1 MKMQIKVDY
10 NDVKLL
16 RELCNVAMKRT
27 SKVKSITDNIVFKFT
42 DDTMTVMS
50 SNSYVFNI
58 IEFGKQHKPVFTVD
72 SKKVLLEDTFVVI
85 VQAHDLLHKCRM
97 FLKHKKSTINDT
109 LMLNL
114 YGGTDN
120 KVTDING
127 YKSMDNFYFTIDG
140 KNDNSYNLSAR
151 TQDYDVR
158 TLSTYDI
165 VIDDFASELAERCS
179 MTGTDF
185 LNTTPDIFHL
195 DVDMFTLANKIMNMN
210 SGDNLTTNM
219 RYVKDKF
226 YLWKTSITTDDNT
239 RTKESIIMLRRG
251 TIATNDET
259 RLEKYVKPKSNVV
272 YI

>member
-27 SKVKSITDNIVFKFT
+27 TKVKSITDNIVFKFT
-42 DDTMTVMS
+42 DDTMTVIA
-50 SNSYVFNI
+50 SNSIVFNI
-58 IEFGKQHKPVFTVD
+58 IEFGNQNKPVFTVD
-72 SKKVLLEDTFVVI
+72 SKKILLEDTFVVI

-114 YGGTDN
+114 YGGADN
-120 KVTDING
+120 KVTDINE
-127 YKSMDNFYFTIDG
+127 YKTMDNFYFTIDG
-140 KNDNSYNLSAR
+140 KNDNSYTLSTR
-151 TQDYDVR
+151 TQDYEVR
-158 TLSTYDI
+158 TLSMYDK
-165 VIDDFASELAERCS
+165 VIDDFSSELAERCS

-226 YLWKTSITTDDNT
+226 YLWKTSLGTDDNT
-239 RTKESIIMLRRG
+239 ITKESIIMLRRG
-251 TIATNDET
+251 TIASDDET

>member
-16 RELCNVAMKRT
+16 RELCNVAMKRK
-27 SKVKSITDNIVFKFT
+27 SKVKSVTDNIIIKFT
-42 DDTMTVMS
+42 DETMTVMS

-58 IEFGKQHKPVFTVD
+58 IEFGQYNKPVFTVD
-72 SKKVLLEDTFVVI
+72 SKKVLIEDTFAVI
-85 VQAHDLLHKCRM
+85 VQAQDLLHKCRM
-97 FLKHKKSTINDT
+97 FLKYKKSTIDDT

-114 YGGTDN
+114 TCGRGN
-120 KVTDING
+120 KVFDIDK
-127 YKSMDNFYFTIDG
+127 YKTMDDLYFTING
-140 KNDNSYNLSAR
+140 KNDNSYNLNAR
-151 TQDYDVR
+151 IQSYDLK
-158 TLSTYDI
+158 TLALYDK
-165 VIDDFASELAERCS
+165 VIDDFAEELAERCS

-185 LNTTPDIFHL
+185 LNTTPDIFHI

-239 RTKESIIMLRRG
+239 RTKESIIMLRKG
-251 TIATNDET
+251 TIASNDET